1 MNTLFLRRALI
12 SIFVIGVLGVAV
24 YFFAVQQWLSYANGD
39 VLAFLNRT
47 LGRGQ
52 PHPIGYYAAKIDH
65 VARFFILLWVAL
77 VPTLAL
83 FNYRLSNPAK
93 PSRLP
98 ELGLTLLYAFIF
110 FLFLITFGSEES
122 WYPIEKML
130 NYSGKP
136 PFQHRVLLLFPAQAL
151 LYVAPSLP
159 YLHAFIFSQMLAV
172 FAALWAVQ
180 RFSALFIR
188 EDLAFVGQ
196 FLTLMMW
203 APTIKYYTFY
213 DVAIIA
219 VYALALRFLL
229 TGRLLPYLLVFTIGT
244 FNHELTLFLVGIS
257 ALVLFGQIKLPKLAG
272 FLALQMACYGAVR
285 LLMFTVLPV
294 RSAWEGGKP
303 ALNIDFLLHQPVLIV
318 MSLGPLL
325 LWYAVAALGLR
336 SAPVALRWCVALLPC
351 LAVMT
356 FFVGQLNEARQF
368 NAFIPVGVALMVCAI
383 RAWGTARAPQG
394 QPAPAAF
401 AMAGA

>member
-1 MNTLFLRRALI
+1 MNTLLLRRALI
-12 SIFVIGVLGVAV
+12 SIFLIGVLGVAV
-24 YFFAVQQWLSYANGD
+24 YFFAMQQWLSGANGD
-39 VLAFLNRT
+39 VLAFLNHT

-52 PHPIGYYAAKIDH
+52 AHPIAYYAAKIDR
-65 VARFFILLWVAL
+65 VASFLILLWVAL

-83 FNYRLSNPAK
+83 FNYRLSHPAK

-110 FLFLITFGSEES
+110 FLFLITFGREES

-130 NYSGKP
+130 NFTGKP
-136 PFQHRVLLLFPAQAL
+136 PFQHRVLLLLPAQAL
-151 LYVAPSLP
+151 LFLAPSLP

-172 FAALWAVQ
+172 FAALWAVK

-203 APTIKYYTFY
+203 APTLQYYTFY

-219 VYALALRFLL
+219 VYALALRLLL

-244 FNHELTLFLVGIS
+244 FNHELTLFLIGVS

-285 LLMFTVLPV
+285 LLMFTVLPA

-303 ALNIDFLLHQPVLIV
+303 ALNIDFVLHHPVLIV
-318 MSLGPLL
+318 MSLGPLV
-325 LWYAVAALGLR
+325 LWYGIAAVGMR

-368 NAFIPVGVALMVCAI
+368 DAFIPVGVALTVCVI
-383 RAWGTARAPQG
+383 RDWSTARAPQG
-394 QPAPAAF
+394 QPATAAF